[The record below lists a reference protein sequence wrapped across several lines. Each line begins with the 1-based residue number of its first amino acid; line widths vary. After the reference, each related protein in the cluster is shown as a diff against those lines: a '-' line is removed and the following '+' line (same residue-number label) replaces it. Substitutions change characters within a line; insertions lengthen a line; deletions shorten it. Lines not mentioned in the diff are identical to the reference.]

1 MARFRSPRLR
11 IYICLSLLFMLLL
24 AVDLRVF
31 FFRLFLYFKCLPC
44 FIHLPSLLGFQG
56 LEFYRIVYICP
67 AQLKKNSQ
75 LSFSYGFV
83 VLEYTAAILRETKK
97 VSCSRCEKLICFI
110 CLPHGSFCLGK
121 FFVVVYFERN
131 PKGSSLQP

>member
-1 MARFRSPRLR
+1 MFYSSSISPRISGFGVLQD
-11 IYICLSLLFMLLL
+11 CL
-24 AVDLRVF
+24 
-31 FFRLFLYFKCLPC
+31 YLPC
-44 FIHLPSLLGFQG
+44 S
-56 LEFYRIVYICP
+56 VK
-67 AQLKKNSQ
+67 KKNSQ